1 MVFSNI
7 VDEDKLR
14 EVQLETMEILKKAV
28 SKTFGP
34 YGSNT
39 IIGKDGALSRYTKDG
54 HTVLS
59 SLQFVDPIAK
69 AVHTDI
75 EEETRTQAQKIG
87 DSTTS
92 ITILSAIIL
101 RTFLRRKR

>member
-7 VDEDKLR
+7 VNESKLR
-14 EVQLETMEILKKAV
+14 EIQLETLEILKNAV

-39 IIGKDGALSRYTKDG
+39 IISKDGALSRYTKDG

-59 SLQFVDPIAK
+59 ALQFADPIAK

-75 EEETRTQAQKIG
+75 EKKLVHRHRRLVTQQ
-87 DSTTS
+87 
-92 ITILSAIIL
+92 LV
-101 RTFLRRKR
+101 